1 MRDQLRTLAAAAAGA
16 DDCGRAAN
24 EGSYSSYLEVTTAQ
38 EKLFDAQLAAIQG
51 QVDVLNGTAALY
63 KSLGGGWPAVPAE
76 VRDAGLG
83 GNARPVMR

>member
-1 MRDQLRTLAAAAAGA
+1 MPPAALRAVPEQIIKTA
-16 DDCGRAAN
+16 
-24 EGSYSSYLEVTTAQ
+24 AQ
-38 EKLFDAQLAAIQG
+38 ESPVTFEFVEQTESSQAVVIRGRRVAG
-51 QVDVLNGTAALY
+51 VDVLNGTAALY